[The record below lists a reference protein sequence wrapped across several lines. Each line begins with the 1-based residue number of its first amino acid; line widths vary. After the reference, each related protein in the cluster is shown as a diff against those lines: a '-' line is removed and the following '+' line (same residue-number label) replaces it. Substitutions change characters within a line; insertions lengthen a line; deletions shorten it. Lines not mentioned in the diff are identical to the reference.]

1 MNFRCVLYELCTLE
15 RAFNGGRRS
24 IIEKISRAEY
34 GPAHSAARGVHWVI
48 LSEIVPNLLK
58 REQDMR
64 MGAAMI
70 YSR

>member
-1 MNFRCVLYELCTLE
+1 MIFRCVLFELCTLE

-34 GPAHSAARGVHWVI
+34 GPANDAARGVHFVI
-48 LSEIVPNLLK
+48 LSEIVPALLRK
-58 REQDMR
+58 DKDMR
-64 MGAAMI
+64 MGASLI

>member
-1 MNFRCVLYELCTLE
+1 MIFRCVLFELCTLE

-34 GPAHSAARGVHWVI
+34 GPADDAARRVHLVI

-58 REQDMR
+58 KDQDMR
-64 MGAAMI
+64 MGATMI
-70 YSR
+70 YSK